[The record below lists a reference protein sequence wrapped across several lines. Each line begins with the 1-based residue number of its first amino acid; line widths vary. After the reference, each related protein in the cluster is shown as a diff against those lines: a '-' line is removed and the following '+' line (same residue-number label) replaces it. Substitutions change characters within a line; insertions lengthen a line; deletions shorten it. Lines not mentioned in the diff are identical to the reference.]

1 MIISSRNSN
10 YLQKKSKRWESG
22 FGPKVAIDWLNPA
35 EQIND
40 FKTFDYP
47 AKQRVP
53 AIEQNSFRL
62 LLQKDSLICDQ
73 ACRSRWHKFEIFL
86 EKQKF
91 SRVHWSQK
99 IFWVKSWA
107 DCSSH
112 CCPRP
117 AIRGSAPRLKQLSHI
132 HKCPKVYNTR
142 VMVYKCTVRS
152 TIHGQT
158 MPVSAP
164 YTLLGPS
171 SADFESLSLLRILNL
186 RKTTRNGDTTWAT
199 CILRVAPRQIAPSHV
214 GSPLRAIFR
223 RFRST

>member
-40 FKTFDYP
+40 FKTSDYP

-73 ACRSRWHKFEIFL
+73 ACRPRWHKFEIFL

-152 TIHGQT
+152 TIHGPT
-158 MPVSAP
+158 
-164 YTLLGPS
+164 
-171 SADFESLSLLRILNL
+171 SL
-186 RKTTRNGDTTWAT
+186 T
-199 CILRVAPRQIAPSHV
+199 
-214 GSPLRAIFR
+214 SPLIYIASNDRHNM
-223 RFRST
+223 

>member
-1 MIISSRNSN
+1 MTTKTIRTQVPKSPTAVGRKDPSEIFKKIIISSRNSN
-10 YLQKKSKRWESG
+10 YLQKNPKLQQRWESG

-40 FKTFDYP
+40 FKTTDYP

-117 AIRGSAPRLKQLSHI
+117 AIRGSAPRLKQLSHT
-132 HKCPKVYNTR
+132 CGAELYQVVPKVYNTSI
-142 VMVYKCTVRS
+142 MVYKCTVSS
-152 TIHGQT
+152 TIHGPT
-158 MPVSAP
+158 
-164 YTLLGPS
+164 
-171 SADFESLSLLRILNL
+171 SL
-186 RKTTRNGDTTWAT
+186 T
-199 CILRVAPRQIAPSHV
+199 
-214 GSPLRAIFR
+214 SPLIQLLCLFGR
-223 RFRST
+223 RPV